1 MKNSRLKPVCLIVF
15 FCFLIRKEMKCGKQN
30 PLVNTIVS
38 KVYWIILLFY
48 IYSYERRLNLNY
60 NNQAT

>member
-1 MKNSRLKPVCLIVF
+1 
-15 FCFLIRKEMKCGKQN
+15 MKCGKQN